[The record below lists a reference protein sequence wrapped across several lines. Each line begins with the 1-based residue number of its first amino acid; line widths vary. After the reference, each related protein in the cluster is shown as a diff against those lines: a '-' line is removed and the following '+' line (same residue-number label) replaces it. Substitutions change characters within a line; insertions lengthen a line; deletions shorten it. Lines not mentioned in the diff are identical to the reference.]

1 MSILINRMFSVP
13 CSETKLNLDIKKI
26 KKYCYDLKKTDSGR
40 NVSNRDGWQSTQ
52 LFFPNPLSNLANKIC
67 EVGSKIFYAL
77 NGSEKYTINLKN
89 MWININPKGGYNVV
103 HVHPNS
109 FFSGVFYV
117 QTPKD
122 CGNIILRHPCSHT
135 ENDWKDE
142 FWNKLSFE
150 TSTLNYLNAKEN
162 MLYIFPSWLEHY
174 VQVNKSKKDRIS
186 ISFNLGV
193 VKK

>member
-13 CSETKLNLDIKKI
+13 CSETQLNLNIKKI
-26 KKYCYDLKKTDSGR
+26 TKYCYNLKKTDSGR
-40 NVSNRDGWQSTQ
+40 NVSNRDGWQSTE
-52 LFFPNPLSNLANKIC
+52 LFFPNSLSNLADKIC

-77 NGSEKYTINLKN
+77 DGSEKYTINLKN

-135 ENDWKDE
+135 ENNWKDE
-142 FWNKLSFE
+142 FWNKLSPE
-150 TSTLNYLNAKEN
+150 TTTLNYLNAKEN

>member
-1 MSILINRMFSVP
+1 MSIVINRFFSVP
-13 CSETKLNLDIKKI
+13 CSETKLNLNLKKI
-26 KKYCYDLKKTDSGR
+26 KKYCYGVKKTDPGR
-40 NVSNRDGWQSTQ
+40 NISNRDGWQSTQ
-52 LFFPNPLSNLANKIC
+52 LFFPNPLTELSEEIC
-67 EVGSKIFYAL
+67 KVGSKIFYAL